1 MRIGLIVYSQTGNTR
16 FVVDRLASQLE
27 TDGHTA
33 EVLPITV
40 TGDVQRGTFDLIDP
54 PKAAGFDG
62 YVFAG
67 QVQGFALSRVM
78 KRYLSSLSGS
88 VEGPV
93 AIVVTE
99 QFPKPW
105 MGGNRAVKAMCRE
118 LGRLG
123 AALRGS
129 LIVHWGRDDRE
140 QQIADGVE
148 RIAGLFA

>member
-16 FVVDRLASQLE
+16 HVVDRLASQLE
-27 TDGHTA
+27 ANGHTA

-40 TGDVQRGTFDLIDP
+40 TGVVQRGTFDLVDP
-54 PKAAGFDG
+54 PNPAGLDG

-78 KRYLSSLSGS
+78 KRYLSGLSGPVS
-88 VEGPV
+88 GPV

-99 QFPKPW
+99 HFPRPW
-105 MGGNRAVKAMCRE
+105 MGGNRAVKAMIRE
-118 LGRLG
+118 LSRLG
-123 AALRGS
+123 AASRGS

-140 QQIADGVE
+140 QQIVDGIE